1 MLKFSTD
8 NRQAEDMAGGKDHRV
23 MLSFMLIE
31 QKDFIEKGCLGR
43 EQEGKGTQE
52 NCSVAWLTA
61 SGFMVMGLVSGLSLA
76 NHYNSESFLVVH
88 TLLSQDGC

>member
-31 QKDFIEKGCLGR
+31 QKDFIEKWCLGGGRKVR
-43 EQEGKGTQE
+43 EHVA
-52 NCSVAWLTA
+52 CSL
-61 SGFMVMGLVSGLSLA
+61 GFYS
-76 NHYNSESFLVVH
+76 
-88 TLLSQDGC
+88 DG

>member
-52 NCSVAWLTA
+52 NCSVH
-61 SGFMVMGLVSGLSLA
+61 GLQSWVLW
-76 NHYNSESFLVVH
+76 
-88 TLLSQDGC
+88 

>member
-31 QKDFIEKGCLGR
+31 QKEILLRRGAWAESRRVR
-43 EQEGKGTQE
+43 EPRR
-52 NCSVAWLTA
+52 SALTHG
-61 SGFMVMGLVSGLSLA
+61 SQPGFYSNGI
-76 NHYNSESFLVVH
+76 SF
-88 TLLSQDGC
+88 